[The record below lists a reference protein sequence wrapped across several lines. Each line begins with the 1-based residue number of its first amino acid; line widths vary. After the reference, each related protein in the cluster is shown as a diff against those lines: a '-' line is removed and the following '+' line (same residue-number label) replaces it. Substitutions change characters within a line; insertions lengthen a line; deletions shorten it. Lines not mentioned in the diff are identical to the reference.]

1 MSTRSITVV
10 GSVALD
16 TIETPFNRKENL
28 IGGSAT
34 YATIASGRSSPVY
47 PVGIVGNDFPKD
59 GFEIFQKYSADLSDF
74 QMVTGNTFRWGG
86 RYDHTMDNRE
96 TLFTELGVFE
106 TFSPILSQTC
116 RNSDYL
122 FLANIHPVLQL
133 SVMDQMEGHPIV
145 IVDTMNLWIDTAKEK
160 LFEVIKNCDIFLI
173 NDSEAELLSG
183 QKSLE
188 KAAEIFLELG
198 PKKVIIKRGSKGCVS
213 FSDKNTI
220 SIGIFPV
227 KNVVDSTGAGDTF
240 GGGYITGIASG
251 LGEMESIILA
261 SALASVCV
269 EDFGVQ
275 ALLSLKDEELIYRQK
290 IIRESVN
297 P

>member
-1 MSTRSITVV
+1 MSSQSITIV

-47 PVGIVGNDFPKD
+47 PVGIVGNDFPID

-86 RYDHTMDNRE
+86 KYDHTMDNRE

-188 KAAEIFLELG
+188 KAAEFLLELG

-213 FSDKNTI
+213 FSDENII

-251 LGEMESIILA
+251 LGELESIILA

-290 IIRESVN
+290 IIRESVS

>member
-1 MSTRSITVV
+1 MSSQSITIV

-47 PVGIVGNDFPKD
+47 PVGIVGNDFPID
-59 GFEIFQKYSADLSDF
+59 GFEIFQKYSDDLSDF

-86 RYDHTMDNRE
+86 KYDHTMDNRE

-106 TFSPILSQTC
+106 TFAPILSQTC
-116 RNSDYL
+116 KNSDYL

-145 IVDTMNLWIDTAKEK
+145 IVDTMNLWIDTAKEQ
-160 LFEVIKNCDIFLI
+160 LFEVIKNCDVFLI

-188 KAAEIFLELG
+188 KAAGFLLELG

-213 FSDKNTI
+213 FSDENTI

-240 GGGYITGIASG
+240 GGGYITGIASD
-251 LGEMESIILA
+251 LGELESIILA

-290 IIRESVN
+290 IIRESVS

>member
-1 MSTRSITVV
+1 MSTRSITIV

-47 PVGIVGNDFPKD
+47 PVGIVGSDFPLD

-86 RYDHTMDNRE
+86 KYDHTMDNRE

-106 TFSPILSQTC
+106 AFSPILSQTC
-116 RNSDYL
+116 RKSDYL
-122 FLANIHPVLQL
+122 FLANIHPLLQL

-145 IVDTMNLWIDTAKEK
+145 IVDTMNLWIDTAKK
-160 LFEVIKNCDIFLI
+160 QLLEVIKNCDIFLI

-188 KAAEIFLELG
+188 KASEKILELG
-198 PKKVIIKRGSKGCVS
+198 PNKVIIKRGSKGCVS
-213 FSDKNTI
+213 FSDENTI
-220 SIGIFPV
+220 SIGTFPV

-251 LGEMESIILA
+251 LGEMESIIHA

-269 EDFGVQ
+269 EDFGIQ

-290 IIRESVN
+290 IIRESVS

>member
-1 MSTRSITVV
+1 MSTRSITIV

-47 PVGIVGNDFPKD
+47 PVGIVGSDFPLD

-86 RYDHTMDNRE
+86 KYDHTMDNRE

-106 TFSPILSQTC
+106 GFSPILSQTC
-116 RNSDYL
+116 RKSDYL
-122 FLANIHPVLQL
+122 FLANIHPLLQL

-145 IVDTMNLWIDTAKEK
+145 IVDTMNLWIDTAKK
-160 LFEVIKNCDIFLI
+160 QLLEVIKNCDIFLI

-188 KAAEIFLELG
+188 KAAEKFLELG
-198 PKKVIIKRGSKGCVS
+198 PNKVIIKRGSKGCVS
-213 FSDKNTI
+213 FSDENTI
-220 SIGIFPV
+220 SIGTFPV

-251 LGEMESIILA
+251 LGEMESIIHA

-269 EDFGVQ
+269 EDFGIQ

-290 IIRESVN
+290 IIRESVS

>member
-74 QMVTGNTFRWGG
+74 QMVPGNTFRWGG

-188 KAAEIFLELG
+188 EAAEKFLELG
-198 PKKVIIKRGSKGCVS
+198 PNKVIIKMGSKGCVS
-213 FSDKNTI
+213 FSDDNTI
-220 SIGIFPV
+220 SIGTFPV

-251 LGEMESIILA
+251 LGEMEAIIHA

-290 IIRESVN
+290 IIRESVS

>member
-1 MSTRSITVV
+1 MSSQSITIV

-86 RYDHTMDNRE
+86 KYDHTMDNRE

-106 TFSPILSQTC
+106 TFAPILSQTC
-116 RNSDYL
+116 KNSDYL
-122 FLANIHPVLQL
+122 FLANIHPILQL

-145 IVDTMNLWIDTAKEK
+145 IVDTMNLWIDTAKEQ
-160 LFEVIKNCDIFLI
+160 LFEVIKNCDVFLI

-183 QKSLE
+183 QKNLE
-188 KAAEIFLELG
+188 KAAEFLLELG

-213 FSDKNTI
+213 FSDENII

-251 LGEMESIILA
+251 LGELESIILA

-269 EDFGVQ
+269 EGFGVQ
-275 ALLSLKDEELIYRQK
+275 ALLSLKDKELIYRQK
-290 IIRESVN
+290 IIRESVSS
-297 P
+297 

>member
-1 MSTRSITVV
+1 MSSHSIAIV

-16 TIETPFNRKENL
+16 TIETPFKRKENL

-34 YATIASGRSSPVY
+34 YATIAAGRSSSVY
-47 PVGIVGNDFPKD
+47 PVGIVGNDFPQN

-74 QMVTGNTFRWGG
+74 QVVSGSTFRWGG
-86 RYDHTMDNRE
+86 KYDHTMDDRE

-106 TFSPILSQTC
+106 TFSPKLSNKC

-133 SVMDQMEGHPIV
+133 SVMDQMKGHAVV
-145 IVDTMNLWIDTAKEK
+145 IVDTMNLWINTAKEQ
-160 LFEVIKNCDIFLI
+160 LFEVIKKCDIFLI

-188 KAAEIFLELG
+188 KTAEILLELG
-198 PKKVIIKRGSKGCVS
+198 PEKVIIKKGSKGCIS
-213 FSDKNTI
+213 FSNKNVI
-220 SIGIFPV
+220 SVGVFPV
-227 KNVVDSTGAGDTF
+227 NNVVDTTGAGDTF
-240 GGGYITGIASG
+240 GGGYITGVASG
-251 LGEMESIILA
+251 FGEIESIVFG
-261 SALASVCV
+261 SALASICV

-275 ALLSLKDEELIYRQK
+275 ALLSLKNKELIHRQK
-290 IIRESVN
+290 IIRESVSS
-297 P
+297 